1 MLLGIVLEGD
11 QRHLAAKEL
20 GELGLV
26 DLPAQRLVQALVV
39 HENELQTHCA
49 NELHTVTSS
58 FFFFSFLF
66 SLQLQGRPGA
76 HLVPGVGVDERVDH
90 RLPHLHEDVGHID
103 HQRLAEPLRVVVLT
117 E

>member
-49 NELHTVTSS
+49 NELQLPLL
-58 FFFFSFLF
+58 FFFSCLSFIF
-66 SLQLQGRPGA
+66 PR
-76 HLVPGVGVDERVDH
+76 
-90 RLPHLHEDVGHID
+90 
-103 HQRLAEPLRVVVLT
+103 
-117 E
+117 